1 MLPELFKQRMEKML
15 DADEYQAFVDSFGDD
30 SSRYHALRI
39 NALKADMPTIE
50 GLGERVPWEE
60 SGFYYADYA
69 TPGKHP
75 YHEAGLYYIQEPSAM
90 APVHYLDPGP
100 GEKILDLCAAP
111 GGKSTQIAC
120 RMNGQGILISNE
132 INRDR
137 AKILSLNV
145 ERLGITNCM
154 VLNETPEHLSE
165 RFEGYFDKILVDA
178 PCSGEGM
185 FRKNESASVEW
196 SPENVKACAERQSL
210 ILDCAAKMLLPGGTL
225 VYSTCTFAPDENE
238 ESIFRFLLKHPDFHV
253 QKTEL
258 FDGMQNARPEFI
270 SRVLLNN
277 AMDGSVNR
285 DDATTSEN
293 GDCSECISIQANE
306 ESPIIRAID
315 VDRIKSEV
323 GDAIRLW
330 PHKLKGEGH
339 FLCVLKRDG
348 ELLADRKDNYVPG
361 GRNIAAKK
369 DVQKIFAD
377 FVQETLKPSDDVEK
391 NTDNIANGDSRD
403 NSCSRSFTKGRE
415 KLSVLD
421 MPGTIFTFGD
431 QLYLAPIDM
440 PSTTGL
446 KVMRPGLHLGI
457 IKKDRFEPSHALAL
471 AMRSS
476 DAKLTVDFS
485 SDSSEIRQYLNG
497 QTIRVSDTELSNAKG
512 WTLITVDGYSI
523 GWAKLAGG
531 QLKNHY
537 PKGLRI
543 NY

>member
-39 NALKADMPTIE
+39 NALKAEMPSME
-50 GLGERVPWEE
+50 GLGDRVPWEE
-60 SGFYYADYA
+60 SGFYYADDA

-90 APVHYLDPGP
+90 APVHYLDPKP

-120 RMNGQGILISNE
+120 KMNGQGILISNE

-196 SPENVKACAERQSL
+196 SPENVKNCAERQSL
-210 ILDCAAKMLLPGGTL
+210 ILDCASRMLLPGGTL

-238 ESIFRFLLKHPDFHV
+238 ESIFRFLLRNPDFHV
-253 QKTEL
+253 QKVEL

-270 SRVLLNN
+270 SDEVIAS
-277 AMDGSVNR
+277 AMN
-285 DDATTSEN
+285 
-293 GDCSECISIQANE
+293 
-306 ESPIIRAID
+306 AID

-323 GDAIRLW
+323 GCAIRLW

-348 ELLADRKDNYVPG
+348 ELLSEKKDTYVPG
-361 GRNIAAKK
+361 GRNVAAKK
-369 DVQKIFAD
+369 DIQKIFEEFAKDTIRTAD
-377 FVQETLKPSDDVEK
+377 VIDNCSVDK
-391 NTDNIANGDSRD
+391 NSSIDNGSTIR
-403 NSCSRSFTKGRE
+403 NSFRTGLD
-415 KLSVLD
+415 LS
-421 MPGTIFTFGD
+421 GTVFTFGD
-431 QLYLAPIDM
+431 QLYLSPLDM

-446 KVMRPGLHLGI
+446 KVMRPGLHLGT

-471 AMRSS
+471 AMKSS
-476 DAKLTVDFS
+476 DAKLTVDFK
-485 SDSSEIRQYLNG
+485 SDSPEIRQYLNG
-497 QTIRVSDTELSNAKG
+497 QTIRVSDTELSKAKG